1 MNILKYNK
9 VLSIISFILF
19 IISGIF
25 LFVFLHNSIVQT
37 ETGAED
43 GNGGIYILFAIQF
56 FMGIMMFTLTA
67 GKKEKIVEVVKH
79 IKEQN
84 DDNHSAEE
92 TVESGTMQENEK
104 SLVNYDEI
112 VDSLIPSSEFLS
124 DREKYC
130 EKLLTNLSKKFEIV
144 QGVVFLIHVD
154 EEIYHPA
161 GKYAYFNE
169 EPPKPFKTGET
180 LPGQVARNKQL
191 ILIDDIPEG
200 YVKVVS
206 GLGTSSPKHLLI
218 IPVLNDDKVIGILE
232 IASFKT
238 FDEEMI
244 AAMEKLSEKLNSSFT
259 SLIKE

>member
-1 MNILKYNK
+1 MNIIKYNK
-9 VLSIISFILF
+9 TLTIITFILF

-25 LFVFLHNSIVQT
+25 LLVLLHNNIVHNQT
-37 ETGAED
+37 GVE
-43 GNGGIYILFAIQF
+43 NGSGGVYIMFAIQF
-56 FMGIMMFTLTA
+56 FLGIVMFTLSA

-79 IKEQN
+79 MKEQK
-84 DDNHSAEE
+84 DDSHATE
-92 TVESGTMQENEK
+92 TIQESGTIQEKEK

-112 VDSLIPSSEFLS
+112 VDSVLPSSDLLS
-124 DREKYC
+124 DKEKYC

-144 QGVVFLIHVD
+144 QGVVFLIQGD
-154 EEIYHPA
+154 EEVYYPA
-161 GKYAYFNE
+161 GKYAYFND

-191 ILIDDIPEG
+191 LLIDDIPEG

-238 FDEEMI
+238 FDEEMK
-244 AAMEKLSEKLNSSFT
+244 AAMEKLSEKLNTSFT